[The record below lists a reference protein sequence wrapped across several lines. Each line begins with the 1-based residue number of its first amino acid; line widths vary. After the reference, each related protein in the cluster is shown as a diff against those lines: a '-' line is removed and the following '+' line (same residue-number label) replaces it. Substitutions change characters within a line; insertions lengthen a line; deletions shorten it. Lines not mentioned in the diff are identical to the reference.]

1 MFLSLFRIVKPILLK
16 RPVYYCVLYEV
27 LQKKREIRSRQS
39 VTMADSSIVDTLL
52 CFSFQSTHNC

>member
-27 LQKKREIRSRQS
+27 LKKKEKFNPDK
-39 VTMADSSIVDTLL
+39 V
-52 CFSFQSTHNC
+52 